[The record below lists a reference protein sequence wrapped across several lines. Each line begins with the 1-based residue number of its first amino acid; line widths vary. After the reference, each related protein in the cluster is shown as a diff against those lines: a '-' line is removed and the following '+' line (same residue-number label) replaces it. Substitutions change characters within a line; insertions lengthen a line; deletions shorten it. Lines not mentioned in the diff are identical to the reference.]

1 MAKAKTNNANYVYI
15 EKLKQKSERQL
26 KTMLDNIEKNEIK
39 LEAEQTRL
47 KNKLQKEIEKKN
59 IIKKLLIEKWGA
71 EQEIENDKQI
81 GE

>member
-1 MAKAKTNNANYVYI
+1 MAKAKTNNANYIYI